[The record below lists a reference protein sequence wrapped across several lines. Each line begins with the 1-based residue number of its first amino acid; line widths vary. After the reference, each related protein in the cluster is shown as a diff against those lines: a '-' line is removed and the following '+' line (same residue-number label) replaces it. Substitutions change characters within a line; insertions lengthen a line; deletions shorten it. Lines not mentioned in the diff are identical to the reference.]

1 MTVLTRAPATLSSQ
15 LFSIA
20 VRRNAS
26 TARFFHP
33 SPLRTAVA
41 HPITAHGPPPKAPA
55 PAPEF
60 GEQQK
65 QEQQQQQQQAAEE
78 KAKIA
83 ETEKETP
90 ARPSKPS
97 ALKKRFWKNVDV
109 RKKPGRLYERKEAGS
124 LRARDPKADH
134 AMRYQRNIK
143 FCSIPDLSE
152 HRLRMSSRS
161 LQPSLIWH
169 TRLLWS
175 GM

>member
-1 MTVLTRAPATLSSQ
+1 MTILTRAPATLSSQ
-15 LFSIA
+15 LFFTA

-26 TARFFHP
+26 TARFFHS

-55 PAPEF
+55 PAAEF

-78 KAKIA
+78 EAKVA

-109 RKKPGRLYERKEAGS
+109 RKKPGTLYERKKERKRG
-124 LRARDPKADH
+124 R
-134 AMRYQRNIK
+134 
-143 FCSIPDLSE
+143 
-152 HRLRMSSRS
+152 
-161 LQPSLIWH
+161 
-169 TRLLWS
+169 
-175 GM
+175 